1 MILSRRRFLKKSL
14 IAGGACLAAGYPFL
28 IERNLVMTNHY
39 RIPVPHLPPVFS
51 GLRIAHLTDLHY
63 GPLVSLDFIR
73 DVIRR
78 TNDLSP
84 DVTVLTGDYVHG
96 FDRTVQIDAV
106 WPEMA
111 KLKAR
116 LAVFAVLGNHDHWAD
131 ARRSMVWMKKTG
143 WNLRHRKRYIEREG
157 QRLWFAGAGD
167 FFADHRNLDRVLEP
181 IPEKDCR
188 IVLAHS
194 PDTADTEYRRRVDL
208 MISGHTHGGQVKL
221 PFLGT
226 PVLPTKNKT
235 YSSGLKRSLRGENVF
250 ISKGIGWA
258 KIPVR
263 FNCPPEIAVLE
274 LVPDVAANHRF

>member
-1 MILSRRRFLKKSL
+1 MSLTRRQFLKKGL
-14 IAGGACLAAGYPFL
+14 FAGAAGLAAGYPVL
-28 IERNLVMTNHY
+28 IERNLVQTNHY
-39 RIPVPHLPPVFS
+39 RIPVPHLPRVFD
-51 GLRIAHLTDLHY
+51 GLTIAHLTDLHY

-96 FDRTVQIDAV
+96 FNRTVQIDAV

-143 WNLRHRKRYIEREG
+143 WNLRHKKRFIERDG
-157 QRLWFAGAGD
+157 YRLWFAGAGD
-167 FFADHRNLDRVLEP
+167 FFADHRNLDRVLQG
-181 IPEKDCR
+181 IPDKDCR

-194 PDTADTEYRRRVDL
+194 PDTADSEYRRRVDL
-208 MISGHTHGGQVKL
+208 TISGHTHGGQVNIPL
-221 PFLGT
+221 IGT
-226 PVLPTKNKT
+226 PVLPTKNKA

-274 LVPDVAANHRF
+274 LVPDVAANNRI